1 MRNPLTSLPRI
12 SQYFRRCF
20 LAKDTI
26 APLFLSL
33 TIGCIGVLNPS
44 PVSAQGTMAHS
55 PMILTK
61 SQIDAPAEL
70 KKLVREIDA
79 AANKKELKSLM
90 KFYSQ
95 NFTHSD
101 GLNRETMEK
110 ALSQF
115 WQRYTTLNYTTKIK
129 SWKADGQAFIV
140 ETETQITGTQ
150 TAENRGM
157 TLKSTIRSQQRFES
171 KKIVKQEILAERNL
185 ITSGKNPPTIE
196 INLPEEVKVGEE
208 YNFDAI
214 VQEPIGNDVLI
225 GTAMEEVI
233 GEKTLLGAS
242 TIELELLNSGGLFKI
257 GKAPETPENRWVS
270 AILMR
275 QGGITVITQ
284 RLRVVPQ

>member
-1 MRNPLTSLPRI
+1 MRNPLTSLPKI

-20 LAKDTI
+20 SAKDAI

-33 TIGCIGVLNPS
+33 TIGCIGVLNAS
-44 PVSAQGTMAHS
+44 PVKAQGTIANS
-55 PMILTK
+55 PIILTK

-79 AANKKELKSLM
+79 AANRKDLKSLM
-90 KFYSQ
+90 KFYSK

-115 WQRYTTLNYTTKIK
+115 WERYATLNYSTEIK

-140 ETETQITGTQ
+140 ETETKITGTQ

-157 TLKSTIRSQQRFES
+157 TLKSTIRSQQRFEG
-171 KKIVKQEILAERNL
+171 KKIVKQEILAERNQ
-185 ITSGKNPPTIE
+185 ITYGKNPPTIE

-284 RLRVVPQ
+284 RLRVVSE

>member
-79 AANKKELKSLM
+79 AANKKDLKSLM

-242 TIELELLNSGGLFKI
+242 TIELELLNAGGLFKI

>member
-1 MRNPLTSLPRI
+1 MRNPLTSLPKI
-12 SQYFRRCF
+12 SQYFPSCF
-20 LAKDTI
+20 SAKDTI

-44 PVSAQGTMAHS
+44 PVRAQGTMAHS
-55 PMILTK
+55 PIILTK

-79 AANKKELKSLM
+79 AANRKDLKSLM

-157 TLKSTIRSQQRFES
+157 TLKSTIRSQQRFEG

>member
-1 MRNPLTSLPRI
+1 MRNPLSSLPRI
-12 SQYFRRCF
+12 SQYFRRC
-20 LAKDTI
+20 LSAKEAI
-26 APLFLSL
+26 APLFLSV

-44 PVSAQGTMAHS
+44 PVRAQGIIAHS
-55 PMILTK
+55 PIILTK
-61 SQIDAPAEL
+61 SQSDAPAEL

-79 AANKKELKSLM
+79 AANNKDLKSLM
-90 KFYSQ
+90 KFYSPK
-95 NFTHSD
+95 FTHSD
-101 GLNRETMEK
+101 GLNRDTMEK
-110 ALSQF
+110 ALKQF
-115 WQRYTTLNYTTKIK
+115 WQRYATLNYTTEIK
-129 SWKADGQAFIV
+129 SWKADGRAFIV
-140 ETETQITGTQ
+140 ETETKITGTQ
-150 TAENRGM
+150 TAENLGM
-157 TLKSTIRSQQRFES
+157 TLTSTIRSQQRFEG

-225 GTAMEEVI
+225 GTAMEEAI
-233 GEKTLLGAS
+233 GEKTLLGSS